1 VKKTILYFILFNLCI
16 AGSYAQ
22 FKPLETKLFT
32 SDSINQFIPRE
43 KVFLHY
49 DKPNYSMNDT
59 IWLKGYIL
67 RANDNVPVDSS
78 RIGYVEIIDTDKRV
92 VKRISTPCF
101 MGFFSASIPLVSN
114 EFKQGVY
121 IMRSYTNYM
130 RNFGDSLFFESKFK
144 IIDVASE
151 VWKDDAKNSENN
163 KEKKGASTDSDNK
176 QETKGKGKSDIDLQF
191 LPEGGKMIAGK
202 PQKIGFKSIDK
213 FAKGIDVKGVIKD
226 SKGADIAAFASMY
239 KGIGS
244 ISFTPN
250 LGEKYTAYL
259 EDGTTYELPKTQS
272 SGTLLQVVN
281 KQDANTFT
289 ITVDGTPDM
298 YNKPYYILATLRG
311 MTAVKGAF
319 LLKDKPYKLE
329 IPKKD
334 FPQGVYRITLYD
346 GSYLPLNERIIFIC
360 KNNENLSMSV
370 KLNKPTFEK
379 RDSVNVSLKIGN
391 SELNPMGT
399 FSATVLDTTMV
410 KVSNYQENILS
421 YILFSSDLKGEI
433 EDPYFYL
440 KTDNSDAVDAL
451 MLTQGWV
458 DYNRENIEIKYPF
471 EKEFT
476 ITGTVDNLINK
487 AQKNTKV
494 SLFSKIGKNSA
505 ILMDTITDNNGF
517 FEFNQFPYFMNDSV
531 SMLVQALNKNN
542 KAFNAFIDVD
552 LPVYPQYT
560 KEINAAPMINMVKDS
575 IAQQYADDQ
584 KEVLTKYGL
593 SSLLL
598 DEIVVSAPAMV
609 AGSKNLNDDSGA
621 DQVITANFLKD
632 KAGSTLLDILTEEVS
647 GFGVGFAD
655 ELLQYTIGS
664 YKVYF
669 VINGV
674 DMHSLYVGFDDAP
687 VGEGTSVREYLQY
700 FTTML
705 EGIRAEDIEGI
716 EVMKSSKNKMRYISK
731 FLPFDKQSM
740 VEDKSIFIEVTTHS
754 YTPFYLRTTNKYVY
768 KPLIPVISK
777 TFYTPKYVGPRQDA
791 ELPDL
796 RNTIYWNPNIIT
808 DKNGKAEFSFYTSD
822 SDGDFILML
831 QGVDLTGNLGLH
843 FETVKI
849 TDHSDIKE

>member
-1 VKKTILYFILFNLCI
+1 VKKTILYFILFNFCI
-16 AGSYAQ
+16 AGSFAQ
-22 FKPLETKLFT
+22 FKPLETKLIV

-43 KVFLHY
+43 KIFVHY
-49 DKPNYSMNDT
+49 DKPNYSMSDT

-78 RIGYVEIIDTDKRV
+78 RIAYVEIIDTDKRV

-101 MGFFSASIPLVSN
+101 MGFFSGSIPLVSN
-114 EFKQGVY
+114 EFKQGAY

-144 IIDVASE
+144 IIDVASDL
-151 VWKDDAKNSENN
+151 WKNNTDVSEKNNDKNGSAADKEN
-163 KEKKGASTDSDNK
+163 KRDSKRKDKN
-176 QETKGKGKSDIDLQF
+176 ETDLQF
-191 LPEGGKMIAGK
+191 LPEGGKLVAGK
-202 PQKIGFKSIDK
+202 LQKIGFKAIDK
-213 FAKGIDVKGVIKD
+213 FAKGTDVKGIIKN
-226 SKGADIAAFASMY
+226 SKGADIVAFASIY

-244 ISFTPN
+244 VSFTPEW
-250 LGEKYTAYL
+250 GETYSAYL
-259 EDGTTYELPKTQS
+259 DDGTVYPLPKLQS
-272 SGTLLQVVN
+272 SGTLLQVSNNQNVN
-281 KQDANTFT
+281 SFT
-289 ITVDGTPDM
+289 ITVDGTNDM
-298 YNKPYYILATLRG
+298 INKPYYITTTLRG
-311 MTAVKGAF
+311 MTAVKGVF
-319 LLKDKPYKLE
+319 TLRDKPYKLE
-329 IPKKD
+329 IPKDD
-334 FPQGVYRITLYD
+334 FPQGIYRVTLYD
-346 GSYLPLNERIIFIC
+346 ANYLPMNERIIFIRN
-360 KNNENLSMSV
+360 NNEDLTMSV
-370 KLNKPTFEK
+370 KLNKPEFGQ
-379 RDSVNVSLKIGN
+379 RDSVHVSLKTGN
-391 SELNPMGT
+391 AEMNPMGT
-399 FSATVLDTTMV
+399 FSATVLDTSMV
-410 KVSNYQENILS
+410 KVSKYQENILS

-440 KTDNSDAVDAL
+440 NTDNSEIVDAL

-458 DYNRENIEIKYPF
+458 DYNRENIEIKYPY

-487 AQKNTKV
+487 PQKNTKV
-494 SLFSKIGKNSA
+494 SLFSKIGKNGA
-505 ILMDTITDNNGF
+505 VVMDTITDNNGF

-552 LPVYPQYT
+552 LPVYPKYT
-560 KEINAAPMINMVKDS
+560 KEINSTPLINLGSDT
-575 IAQQYADDQ
+575 IAKEYADDQ
-584 KEVLTKYGL
+584 KEVLAKYGL

-621 DQVITANFLKD
+621 DQVITANYLKD

-674 DMHSLYVGFDDAP
+674 DMHSLYVGFDDVP

-716 EVMKSSKNKMRYISK
+716 EVMTSTKNKMRYIAK
-731 FLPFDKQSM
+731 YLPFDKQSM
-740 VEDKSIFIEVTTHS
+740 VEDKSVFIEVTTHS
-754 YTPFYLRTTNKYVY
+754 YTPFYMRTTNKYVY

-777 TFYTPKYVGPRQDA
+777 SFYTPKYVGPRQDA

-808 DKNGKAEFSFYTSD
+808 DKNGEAEFSFYTSD
-822 SDGDFILML
+822 SEGDYILIL
-831 QGVDLTGNLGLH
+831 QGVDLTGNMGLH

-849 TDHSDIKE
+849 NNNSNIEE